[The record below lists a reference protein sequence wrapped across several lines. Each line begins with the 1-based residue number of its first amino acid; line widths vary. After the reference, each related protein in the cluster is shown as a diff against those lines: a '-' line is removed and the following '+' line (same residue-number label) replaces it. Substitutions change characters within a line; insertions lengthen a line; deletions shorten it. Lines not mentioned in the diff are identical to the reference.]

1 VGTRRDEEAPSWG
14 CPPAQIVHAQEAH
27 VKKSLFL
34 GPALSAAVVLT
45 LAGCAQAPG
54 TGSSSAAPSA
64 SSGGSASASTSA
76 SASDFK
82 ACMVSDSGGFDDKSF
97 NQTSYKGLTD
107 AASELGIAT
116 GQVESQTA
124 ADFAGN
130 IQSMVDADCKM
141 IVTVGFL
148 LSDDTV
154 AAAKKNPDIKF
165 AIVDNNDPKTY
176 PAVKNLKPLVF
187 NTAQSSFMAG
197 YLAAGTTQTKKV
209 GTFGGL
215 KIPTVTIFMDGFAQG
230 VKYYNTQK
238 KADVQVLGWD
248 TAKQDGQFVG
258 GFESQKDGQRTA
270 DNLISQ
276 GADIVFPVAGPAG
289 IGALQSAKASGGK
302 VNAIWVDTDGCVSA
316 AAYCPQIISS
326 VYKGM
331 DVAVSDVIKAARD
344 DSFSNDPFVGTLENQ
359 GTGLAPFHEFD
370 SKVPA
375 ELKTEL
381 DKIKSDITSG
391 AITIDSKSQPTS

>member
-1 VGTRRDEEAPSWG
+1 M
-14 CPPAQIVHAQEAH
+14 
-27 VKKSLFL
+27 KKSLL
-34 GPALSAAVVLT
+34 VAPALSAAFLLS

-54 TGSSSAAPSA
+54 TDTPSAAPA
-64 SSGGSASASTSA
+64 GSASGSTSA
-76 SASDFK
+76 SADSSGFR

-97 NQTSYKGLTD
+97 NQTSYKGMKD
-107 AASELGIAT
+107 AAAELGIPT
-116 GQVESQTA
+116 SEVESAGA

-130 IQSMVDADCKM
+130 IQSMVDAKCTM

-154 AAAKKNPDIKF
+154 AAAKKHPDIDF
-165 AIVDNNDPKTY
+165 AIVDNNDPKAY
-176 PAVKNLKPLVF
+176 KGVKNLKPLVF
-187 NTAQSSFMAG
+187 NTAQSSFLAG

-209 GTFGGL
+209 GTFGGV

-230 VKYYNTQK
+230 VAYYNSQK

-248 TAKQDGQFVG
+248 SSKQDGQFVG

-276 GADIVFPVAGPAG
+276 GADIIFPVAGPAG
-289 IGALQSAKASGGK
+289 IGGLQSAKASSGK

-316 AAYCPQIISS
+316 ETYCPQIISS
-326 VYKGM
+326 VVKGM
-331 DVAVSDVIKAARD
+331 DVAVADAIKASKD
-344 DSFSNDPFVGTLENQ
+344 DSFTSEPFVGTLDNS
-359 GTGLAPFHEFD
+359 GTGLSPFHDFD

-381 DKIKSDITSG
+381 QTLQADIVSG
-391 AITIDSKSQPTS
+391 KITIESKSQPSS

>member
-1 VGTRRDEEAPSWG
+1 M
-14 CPPAQIVHAQEAH
+14 
-27 VKKSLFL
+27 KKSLFV
-34 GPALSAAVVLT
+34 GSALSAALALT
-45 LAGCAQAPG
+45 LASCASAPG
-54 TGSSSAAPSA
+54 TESPSAAPSGA
-64 SSGGSASASTSA
+64 ASASASA
-76 SASDFK
+76 GASDFK

-97 NQTSYKGLTD
+97 NQTSYKGMTD
-107 AASELGIAT
+107 AASQLGIET
-116 GQVESQTA
+116 GEVESKDA

-130 IQSMVDADCKM
+130 IQSMVDAKCNI

-165 AIVDNNDPKTY
+165 AIVDNNDPKAY
-176 PAVKNLKPLVF
+176 KGVKNLKPLVF

-209 GTFGGL
+209 GTFGGV
-215 KIPTVTIFMDGFAQG
+215 KIPTVTIFMDGFTQG
-230 VKYYNTQK
+230 VAYYNKQK
-238 KADVQVLGWD
+238 SADVQVLGWD
-248 TAKQDGQFVG
+248 AAKQDGQFVG
-258 GFESQKDGQRTA
+258 GFESQKDGQRVA
-270 DNLISQ
+270 QGLISQ

-289 IGALQSAKASGGK
+289 IGALQAAKTSGGK

-316 AAYCPQIISS
+316 ETYCPQIISS

-331 DVAVSDVIKAARD
+331 DVAVSDVIKAAKD
-344 DSFSNDPFVGTLENQ
+344 DSYSSEPFVGTLDNS
-359 GTGLAPFHEFD
+359 GTGLAPFHEYD

-381 DKIKSDITSG
+381 DKIKADIMSG
-391 AITIDSKSQPTS
+391 AITIESKSQPSS